1 MTSKAVKSERRMK
14 AGRPEGR
21 KAGRPEGKKAGRTS
35 RKAGG
40 KEREMQRRHV
50 KSTESRG
57 RGMAR

>member
-1 MTSKAVKSERRMK
+1 MK